1 MAPDASS
8 GGVAAA
14 RPAAAAGRAYVTF
27 LAGDGDYVK
36 GVVGLVKGLR
46 KVGAAYPVVA
56 AVWPD
61 VPEEH
66 RRLLVAQGCVV
77 REIEP
82 LYPSQDESP
91 FARDY
96 YVVNYSKL
104 QFWQFVEYSKMI
116 YLDADMQ
123 VFQNIDHLF
132 DLPNGY
138 LYAVADCVCEEHG
151 PPCPETLPWPETLLG
166 PRPSFYFNGG
176 MFVFQPN
183 LCTYKSLLKCF
194 QVTPPTAFAEQD
206 FLNMFFKD
214 KCKRLPYVYNMLV
227 NMLWR
232 HPDKVE
238 LSKAK
243 VVHYCVDGAKP
254 WRYTG
259 KEDQMSRDEIK
270 ALVNMWRDIYNEPS
284 LDYNDHSLKKV
295 SYNNAGVYAATYG
308 LDGDETREL
317 VTTANVA
324 VTTDLFDLGMNL
336 IGVQCVVN
344 GPSAA

>member
-1 MAPDASS
+1 MAPDASNS
-8 GGVAAA
+8 GVGSA
-14 RPAAAAGRAYVTF
+14 RPTAGRAYVTF

-46 KVGAAYPVVA
+46 KVGTAYPVVA

-66 RRLLVAQGCVV
+66 RRLLVAQGCLV
-77 REIEP
+77 RGIEP
-82 LYPSQDESP
+82 LYPSDKYKSP

-104 QFWQFVEYSKMI
+104 QFWQFTEYSKMI
-116 YLDADMQ
+116 YLDSDMQ

-132 DLPNGY
+132 DLPDGY
-138 LYAVADCVCEEHG
+138 LYAVPDCVCEENG
-151 PPCPETLPWPETLLG
+151 PPCPDTLPWPDVLG
-166 PRPSFYFNGG
+166 PRPFFYFNGG
-176 MFVFQPN
+176 MFMFQPS
-183 LCTYKSLLKCF
+183 LSTYKQLLKTF
-194 QVTPPTAFAEQD
+194 KVTPPTAFAEQD

-214 KCKRLPYVYNMLV
+214 KCKPLPYVYNMLV

-232 HPDKVE
+232 HPDKVQ

-259 KEDQMSRDEIK
+259 KGDHMDREEMK
-270 ALVNMWRDIYNEPS
+270 TLVRKWWEIYNDRS
-284 LDYNDHSLKKV
+284 LDISIHYKPHSREPKKT
-295 SYNNAGVYAATYG
+295 AAAKF
-308 LDGDETREL
+308 EL
-317 VTTANVA
+317 IEARY
-324 VTTDLFDLGMNL
+324 
-336 IGVQCVVN
+336 VN
-344 GPSAA
+344 TPSAA